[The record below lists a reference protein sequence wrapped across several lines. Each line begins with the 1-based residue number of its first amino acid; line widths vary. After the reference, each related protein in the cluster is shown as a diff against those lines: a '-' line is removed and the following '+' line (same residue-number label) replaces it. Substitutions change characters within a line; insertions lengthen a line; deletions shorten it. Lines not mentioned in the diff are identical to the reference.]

1 MTGCFFDGREA
12 VTGTRCSSGP
22 AGVGQSSGCA
32 GDDAYVL
39 PERPSSHGA
48 GGYARDPSSW
58 EAFDYDDAL
67 EYGGVA
73 EEAFYEFA

>member
-1 MTGCFFDGREA
+1 M
-12 VTGTRCSSGP
+12 
-22 AGVGQSSGCA
+22 
-32 GDDAYVL
+32 L